1 MCILADPWKTIDM
14 HKPFNMPETI
24 AVIQGDVGHQP
35 SQVID
40 SLEFST
46 DKIRN
51 IQILTRDMDKTRD
64 KNKTIIVGS
73 LLI

>member
-1 MCILADPWKTIDM
+1 
-14 HKPFNMPETI
+14 MPETI

-35 SQVID
+35 SQVMD
-40 SLEFST
+40 PLEFST

-51 IQILTRDMDKTRD
+51 IQILTRELSNT
-64 KNKTIIVGS
+64 TITLGS

>member
-1 MCILADPWKTIDM
+1 M

-35 SQVID
+35 SQVMD
-40 SLEFST
+40 PLEFST

-51 IQILTRDMDKTRD
+51 IQILTRDLGSS
-64 KNKTIIVGS
+64 TIILGS

>member
-1 MCILADPWKTIDM
+1 
-14 HKPFNMPETI
+14 MPETI

-35 SQVID
+35 SQVMGP
-40 SLEFST
+40 LEFST

-51 IQILTRDMDKTRD
+51 IQILTRELS
-64 KNKTIIVGS
+64 NTIITLGS